1 MNAHTLKQN
10 QKNKLKKRNL
20 LLLIPLLLI
29 LPLLF
34 TFCGKEDG
42 KTYYKIK
49 GEGYIFDATNNKPI
63 EGATITVRTSV
74 ERETYLFSFG
84 PVRPEDETF
93 VTDAN
98 GYYQIRFIKKY
109 NNRKATQYNF
119 AENHCP
125 NLPISPDPGTLWV
138 ITGNGFPYITL
149 RAEEVENAKQ
159 TIVFDT
165 VKYYQEK
172 IY

>member
-1 MNAHTLKQN
+1 MNTHTRNQN

-34 TFCGKEDG
+34 TFCGREDG

-49 GEGYIFDATNNKPI
+49 GEGYIFDSTNNKPI
-63 EGATITVRTSV
+63 EGATITVRTGV
-74 ERETYLFSFG
+74 KGGGGLFG
-84 PVRPEDETF
+84 IYGPEDETF

-109 NNRKATQYNF
+109 KNRIITHYNF
-119 AENHCP
+119 AVSHGP
-125 NLPISPDPGTLWV
+125 NLPISPDSDTLWF
-138 ITGNGFPYITL
+138 IAGNGFPYITL
-149 RAEEVENAKQ
+149 RAEEVKNAKQ
-159 TIVFDT
+159 TFVFDT
-165 VKYYQEK
+165 VKYYQK
-172 IY
+172 KFY